1 MTKMPSLLRGLALA
15 VAMAAA
21 IVTSVAA
28 HARVDVIAVDSALTD
43 SNGLATA
50 TFKIQI
56 ANHEE
61 AAMTSVRAVFAG
73 GIEVSMNDVAADA
86 TVTSGA
92 QKFVFA
98 SADLPATKNVPVNIT
113 VKYFT
118 DGVEQSLP
126 AMLTIRRAE

>member
-1 MTKMPSLLRGLALA
+1 MTKMPSVLRGLALA
-15 VAMAAA
+15 AAMVIALAGS
-21 IVTSVAA
+21 IAA
-28 HARVDVIAVDSALTD
+28 HARVDVLAVESQLTE

-56 ANHEE
+56 SNHEE

-86 TVTSGA
+86 TVTSGT

-118 DGVEQSLP
+118 DGVEQSIP
-126 AMLTIRRAE
+126 ALLTIRRAE